1 MVKCWIYLFI
11 NETNEKI
18 RDDVVIES
26 LLFMIFFIYDLL
38 KNI

>member
-38 KNI
+38 KN